1 MNDGTKVSELPEVV
15 PAEITESMVFYV
27 VVNGISKKMTL
38 AQLKA
43 WLDSQ

>member
-1 MNDGTKVSELPEVV
+1 MSELDAVDPS
-15 PAEITESMVFYV
+15 EITDTLVFYV
-27 VVNGISKKMTL
+27 VVNGVSKKMTL

>member
-1 MNDGTKVSELPEVV
+1 MNDGTKVSELEAVEPS
-15 PAEITESMVFYV
+15 EITNSLVLYV

-38 AQLKA
+38 EQLKA